1 MNLFNNLSK
10 ERRSV
15 MLQSENSLIDRL
27 QESMMSIMLHEST
40 PERAKK
46 LANAGLIDK
55 SDYSKFVK
63 LMNDMNGDKPLSMT
77 QKMMIL
83 KMFDKLLDLVTND
96 RSIYQRILKKVKE
109 DNTNRSIRER
119 ETFESLHTIVEKN
132 NKKYY
137 VNQDNNLEL
146 YTESSIKDFINKNR
160 QYKHL

>member
-1 MNLFNNLSK
+1 
-10 ERRSV
+10 
-15 MLQSENSLIDRL
+15 
-27 QESMMSIMLHEST
+27 
-40 PERAKK
+40 
-46 LANAGLIDK
+46 
-55 SDYSKFVK
+55 
-63 LMNDMNGDKPLSMT
+63 
-77 QKMMIL
+77 MIL